1 MGTHSIAGVV
11 AAGAYLPVHRLARSA
26 FAAATAKG
34 TRAVAGYDED
44 TTSLGVEA
52 GRHALHRYQGPPV
65 SRLFF
70 ATSLPGYADKTNAT
84 TVHAALGLPRACAAY
99 DMVGAVRS
107 GVGAVLAAA
116 YAAGNGEAAMVV
128 LSDIRTGLP
137 GSADERAGGDGA
149 AALVFATG
157 APFLATMAGQGA
169 ATAEFLDR
177 WRIPGENHSHIWEER
192 FGEIAYR
199 QLGEE
204 ALANAVKDAGVS
216 LGDIDHLIV
225 TGTHPRAVAMVARAS
240 GVDPARLVDDRS
252 TALGV
257 TGTAHSALLLVDVLE
272 RARPGELI
280 ALLALADGAD
290 CLLLRSG
297 DALPARRPE
306 PSVGAQLAGRPVDY
320 QDFLVWRGMLRR
332 EPPRRP
338 DPDRPA
344 APPAYRS
351 ADWKFGFT
359 ASRCVDC
366 GTRHLPPARV
376 CLRCHAIDRMRAE
389 PLAGT
394 QGTVTTFSVD
404 HLAFS
409 VAPPVVAAVVDLDGG
424 GRLQCQL
431 TDCDPA
437 AVAVGDRVELT
448 FRRLYTTA
456 DGVHNY
462 FWKACPLREN
472 EDAEL

>member
-192 FGEIAYR
+192 FG
-199 QLGEE
+199 
-204 ALANAVKDAGVS
+204 
-216 LGDIDHLIV
+216 
-225 TGTHPRAVAMVARAS
+225 
-240 GVDPARLVDDRS
+240 
-252 TALGV
+252 
-257 TGTAHSALLLVDVLE
+257 
-272 RARPGELI
+272 
-280 ALLALADGAD
+280 
-290 CLLLRSG
+290 
-297 DALPARRPE
+297 
-306 PSVGAQLAGRPVDY
+306 
-320 QDFLVWRGMLRR
+320 
-332 EPPRRP
+332 
-338 DPDRPA
+338 
-344 APPAYRS
+344 
-351 ADWKFGFT
+351 
-359 ASRCVDC
+359 
-366 GTRHLPPARV
+366 
-376 CLRCHAIDRMRAE
+376 
-389 PLAGT
+389 
-394 QGTVTTFSVD
+394 
-404 HLAFS
+404 
-409 VAPPVVAAVVDLDGG
+409 
-424 GRLQCQL
+424 
-431 TDCDPA
+431 
-437 AVAVGDRVELT
+437 
-448 FRRLYTTA
+448 
-456 DGVHNY
+456 
-462 FWKACPLREN
+462 
-472 EDAEL
+472 